1 MRFTIYVNKREKQCK
16 TISPVLDFYVD
27 CRLSVATMNA
37 AGPAPAHLNHEN
49 ETLNRYRASSL
60 FGLSA
65 DTAKTIDDSSVID
78 RQPLSER
85 PATLLGLPS
94 VPGTFPYYMHGPV
107 TDFLPRAWKMH
118 NTIYYGRHNFMR
130 SPNRN

>member
-37 AGPAPAHLNHEN
+37 AGPAPAHLNHE
-49 ETLNRYRASSL
+49 TLNRYRPSSL

-65 DTAKTIDDSSVID
+65 DTAKTIDDSYVID

-94 VPGTFPYYMHGPV
+94 VPELFRIICTE
-107 TDFLPRAWKMH
+107 R
-118 NTIYYGRHNFMR
+118 
-130 SPNRN
+130 